1 MSLYANTVLFAG
13 GKSKRMGQDKAL
25 LPFGTC
31 ASLAQYQHVR
41 LQKLFKDVYIST
53 KENKFDFPCQ
63 CIIDRY
69 AEASPL
75 VALLSVFETMDVE
88 EVFVLSVDAPF
99 VDQEVID
106 ILMAEEREEAQVIV
120 SRSPSG
126 LQPLCA
132 RYHKSILPY
141 VQTQYK
147 NKNHKLSD
155 LLAIVQTK
163 EIIFS
168 DDKAF
173 TNLNH
178 PQEYQDA
185 LKHI

>member
-1 MSLYANTVLFAG
+1 MCLYSTAVLFAG
-13 GKSKRMGQDKAL
+13 GKSRRMGQDKSL
-25 LPFGTC
+25 LPFGAFT
-31 ASLAQYQHVR
+31 SLAQYQHVR

-53 KENKFDFPCQ
+53 KENKFDFSCQ
-63 CIIDRY
+63 CIADRY
-69 AEASPL
+69 TEVSPL
-75 VALLSVFETMDVE
+75 VALLSVFETLDVE

-99 VDQEVID
+99 ADKKVID
-106 ILMAEEREEAQVIV
+106 VLMAEEREEAQVIV

-141 VQTQYK
+141 LQIQYK

-178 PQEYQDA
+178 PQDYQDA

>member
-1 MSLYANTVLFAG
+1 MRLYSTAVLFAG
-13 GKSKRMGQDKAL
+13 GKSRRMGEDKAL
-25 LPFGTC
+25 LPFGAY
-31 ASLAQYQHVR
+31 ASLTQYQQVR
-41 LQKLFKDVYIST
+41 LQKLFKNVYIST
-53 KENKFDFPCQ
+53 KKNKFDFPCQ
-63 CIIDRY
+63 CIIDSY
-69 AEASPL
+69 DEASPL
-75 VALLSVFETMDVE
+75 VALLSVFEMLDVE
-88 EVFVLSVDAPF
+88 EVFVLSVDAPL
-99 VDQEVID
+99 VDQEVINV
-106 ILMAEEREEAQVIV
+106 LMAEEREEAQVIV

-126 LQPLCA
+126 VQPLCA

-163 EIIFS
+163 EIVFS

-185 LKHI
+185 LKSL